1 MNLNQM
7 VNESLKN
14 IEEEGFVQATV
25 EKKMKQTMESII
37 DDIFS
42 SWSNFGKNL
51 KEHIQQ
57 ELKVNLDELKLEAYN
72 HMILN
77 VVKEKMDEAIHVQGT
92 EKIKKQLDYLLSDT
106 KTEYK
111 LSEIIERMKD
121 KDMEWDSDEYYD
133 RQISLHVEKASVLS
147 FVYFDKEEYKEKYEC
162 QYKLSID
169 NEGRLNS
176 CRIDDKEFDNKVIM
190 GGLHGVDELLFKIY
204 TTGAKVLLDENDIS
218 VYYPSEDED
227 Y

>member
-121 KDMEWDSDEYYD
+121 KAMEWDSDEYYD

-218 VYYPSEDED
+218 VYFPSEDED

>member
-7 VNESLKN
+7 VSESLKN

-42 SWSNFGKNL
+42 SWSSFGKNL

-92 EKIKKQLDYLLSDT
+92 EKIKKQLDDLLSDN

-121 KDMEWDSDEYYD
+121 DVMDWDSDEYYD
-133 RQISLHVEKASVLS
+133 KQISLHVEKGSVLS
-147 FVYFDKEEYKEKYEC
+147 FVYFDKEEYKEKYKEKYEC
-162 QYKLSID
+162 QYKL
-169 NEGRLNS
+169 
-176 CRIDDKEFDNKVIM
+176 
-190 GGLHGVDELLFKIY
+190 
-204 TTGAKVLLDENDIS
+204 
-218 VYYPSEDED
+218 
-227 Y
+227 

>member
-121 KDMEWDSDEYYD
+121 KAMEWDSDEYYD
-133 RQISLHVEKASVLS
+133 RQISLHVEKDSVLS

-190 GGLHGVDELLFKIY
+190 DGLHGVDELLFKIY

>member
-42 SWSNFGKNL
+42 SWSSFGKNL

-92 EKIKKQLDYLLSDT
+92 EKIKKQLDDLLSDT

-121 KDMEWDSDEYYD
+121 KAMEWDSDEYYD

-147 FVYFDKEEYKEKYEC
+147 FVYFDKEEYKEQYEC

-204 TTGAKVLLDENDIS
+204 TTGAKVLVDENDIN

>member
-42 SWSNFGKNL
+42 SWSSFGKNL

-92 EKIKKQLDYLLSDT
+92 EKIKKQLDDLLSDT
-106 KTEYK
+106 KPEYR
-111 LSEIIERMKD
+111 LSEIIEKMKD
-121 KDMEWDSDEYYD
+121 EALEWDSDEYFD
-133 RQISLHVEKASVLS
+133 KQISLHIEPMSSMA
-147 FVYFDKEEYKEKYEC
+147 FVYFDKEEYKEDYRCKYR
-162 QYKLSID
+162 LAID
-169 NEGRLNS
+169 EKGILRR
-176 CRIDDKEFDNKVIM
+176 CTIDDKEFDNRVIM

-204 TTGAKVLLDENDIS
+204 TTGAKVLVDENDIN